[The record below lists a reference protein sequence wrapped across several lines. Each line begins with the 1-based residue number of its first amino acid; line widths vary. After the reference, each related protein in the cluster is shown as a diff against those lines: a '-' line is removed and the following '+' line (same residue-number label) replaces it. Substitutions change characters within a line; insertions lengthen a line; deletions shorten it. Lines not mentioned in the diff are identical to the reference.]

1 MFKISYQIKWNQI
14 NGLNISFNNMFTF
27 LNLMQ
32 LIINYENVNLRTW
45 KNSILFFLIISSI

>member
-1 MFKISYQIKWNQI
+1 MFKLSYQI
-14 NGLNISFNNMFTF
+14 NGLNSSFNNMFTF